1 MFRKAISRFMLASIC
16 TPEMAERYKKA
27 KAELSAVRSQ
37 IEGDFWASPVGKV
50 VMSSGSGNKPKVEF
64 DEKNGYL
71 IVEQLVNFI
80 EDPFRTQTI
89 EPSVL
94 NQLLNS
100 KLLTDEEKRSLLQ
113 EQGILKP
120 KEVTPTPEC

>member
-1 MFRKAISRFMLASIC
+1 MFRKAILRFSLAGIC

-27 KAELSAVRSQ
+27 KAELSAVRSR
-37 IEGDFWASPVGKV
+37 IEADFWASPVGEV
-50 VMSSGSGNKPKVEF
+50 VMSSGSGIKSKVEF

-71 IVEQLVNFI
+71 IVEQLVNFV

-89 EPSVL
+89 ESSVL